1 MSTSTDEHDSYL
13 VENWDTETLIVHLKE
28 QKLNLEK
35 KHFDILRNEEITG
48 LSFLDM
54 TEEKLRSYGFKGGP
68 ATLLA
73 KEAKTLKEKPKRPF
87 SSYKSLS
94 EVLAKYGIDS
104 NSTDSIP
111 LFSLQTHKI
120 QDSDKHFE
128 HCVAEILVR
137 LKNYGSLVMD
147 SLEAMRNEYVVA
159 ILHTAINITRDSTGE
174 ELSMRPEYEVIGD
187 ESTGRVDFAIKV
199 MELFLVY
206 FFTSL
211 EVILMPYLLWSSQK
225 AENLICVTENKPE
238 RNLIDGFAQN
248 IKQLES
254 SFQTNMRK
262 RKRDDGDDFDYL
274 YGIVTTARDWH
285 FLLYTPGIISQGG
298 KLPLSIEFS
307 EDALKK
313 DSVEYQTLH
322 NGVKKVLGV
331 VVGLLKDRACAEDDS
346 LSKKKAR
353 IEEYHSKK

>member
-1 MSTSTDEHDSYL
+1 
-13 VENWDTETLIVHLKE
+13 
-28 QKLNLEK
+28 
-35 KHFDILRNEEITG
+35 
-48 LSFLDM
+48 
-54 TEEKLRSYGFKGGP
+54 
-68 ATLLA
+68 
-73 KEAKTLKEKPKRPF
+73 
-87 SSYKSLS
+87 
-94 EVLAKYGIDS
+94 
-104 NSTDSIP
+104 
-111 LFSLQTHKI
+111 
-120 QDSDKHFE
+120 
-128 HCVAEILVR
+128 
-137 LKNYGSLVMD
+137 MD

-211 EVILMPYLLWSSQK
+211 EVILIPYLLWSSQK

-238 RNLIDGFAQN
+238 RNLIEGFAQN

-262 RKRDDGDDFDYL
+262 RKRDDDDDFDYL

-285 FLLYTPGIISQGG
+285 FLLYTPEKISQGN
-298 KLPLSIEFS
+298 KLTFSIEFS
-307 EDALKK
+307 EDAFVKE
-313 DSVEYQTLH
+313 SVEYQTLR

-346 LSKKKAR
+346 
-353 IEEYHSKK
+353 